1 MSAATQQK
9 PRFYTAEDLQNMP
22 GDARYE
28 LIRGELCPMPDNSA
42 EHGKITAR
50 LSGPVIVFV
59 QDNELGECFAAET
72 RFTIEEDPDT
82 SIGPDLAFVARERLP
97 APFPSK
103 GYLRLAPDLVVE
115 TVSPNDT
122 RREVNLKIGQWLR
135 AGTRLVWVIDPEK
148 KTLTVHRPGAMPH
161 ILGVEDT
168 LIGEDVLP
176 GFEFPLR
183 KLFRE
188 TAQERS

>member
-1 MSAATQQK
+1 MNAAMPTSQ
-9 PRFYTAEDLQNMP
+9 RLYTAEDLENLP
-22 GDARYE
+22 GSERYE

-50 LSGPVIVFV
+50 LSGPVIVHV
-59 QDNELGECFAAET
+59 QDNGLGECFAAET

-97 APFPSK
+97 DPFPSK

-122 RREVNLKIGQWLR
+122 RRELNLKIGQWLR
-135 AGTRLVWVIDPEK
+135 AGTRLVWVIDPGRR
-148 KTLTVHRPGAMPH
+148 TLTVHRPGELPR
-161 ILGVEDT
+161 ILGSEDT
-168 LIGEDVLP
+168 LTGEDVLP
-176 GFEFPLR
+176 GFEFPLQR
-183 KLFRE
+183 LFR
-188 TAQERS
+188 